1 MNNFIFENKTK
12 VYFGKGCVG
21 EYLPKI
27 AAVHG
32 DKVLLAY
39 GGGSIKKNGVYEEVI
54 DCVQKNCLG
63 TGVDCHDDL
72 NDNEKQIPV
81 QGDRH
86 GFFFSFLCFSS
97 YVHRI
102 PPFLTVRKS
111 R

>member
-1 MNNFIFENKTK
+1 MACK
-12 VYFGKGCVG
+12 VAESEKATAGAHA
-21 EYLPKI
+21 EL
-27 AAVHG
+27 
-32 DKVLLAY
+32 D
-39 GGGSIKKNGVYEEVI
+39 SVI

>member
-1 MNNFIFENKTK
+1 MACK
-12 VYFGKGCVG
+12 VAESEK
-21 EYLPKI
+21 
-27 AAVHG
+27 ATAG
-32 DKVLLAY
+32 DAELD
-39 GGGSIKKNGVYEEVI
+39 SVI